1 MTAEAVVIDDR
12 DTREVDAVLEI
23 VRAAKAGDRAA
34 FDEIMLLTER
44 RVAQLAW
51 SILRDTEEVKEALQ
65 ETFLRVF
72 RHLRGYDESK
82 DFLGWLTRVAVNV
95 CRDLLRRRRRGLEPI
110 DEASVTDEVHFEDD
124 LIRRD
129 EIAQLRRAI
138 DSLPPKE
145 RMAIVLHDVEGLR
158 THEVAEAL
166 GNSVAT
172 VRVQLSRAREK
183 LRRILGGRR

>member
-1 MTAEAVVIDDR
+1 MTAEAVVIDDGA
-12 DTREVDAVLEI
+12 TREGEAILEI

-34 FDEIMLLTER
+34 FDEIMLMTER
-44 RVAQLAW
+44 RTAQLAW

-72 RHLRGYDESK
+72 RHLRSYDETK
-82 DFLGWLTRVAVNV
+82 DFHGWLTRVTVNV
-95 CRDLLRRRRRGLEPI
+95 CRDLRRRRKRGFESI
-110 DEASVTDEVHFEDD
+110 DEAAMTDDARIEDD

-138 DSLPPKE
+138 DSLPAKE
-145 RMAIVLHDVEGLR
+145 RMAIVLHDVEGLA
-158 THEVAEAL
+158 THEVAAAL

-183 LRRILGGRR
+183 LRRILGGAR